1 MDTDIWLKL
10 LLLIVLI
17 VLSGFFSAAET
28 AYTSLNKIRLKMM
41 ADEGNRRAARAYSLT
56 ENYDKLLSTVLIGNN
71 IVNIASTSIATV
83 LFIDLLRDE
92 SLGTTLSTVVM
103 TVTVLIFGEISPKSV
118 AKEKPE
124 SFAMFASGFLKFLML
139 LFTPLVAFF
148 VLWKKM
154 LKKIFRLDNKDTI
167 TGDELINIVDEA
179 EEGGGL
185 DEEESDLIRSAISF
199 SECPVGDILTPRV
212 DMIAVDKSDS
222 LEEIGKAFDESGF
235 SRLPVFDGTVDSIVG
250 VIHIRDFNKL
260 LQTNKKTIRS
270 IIKPTVFVAKQMSIS
285 ELLKLMQA
293 KKTHMAVISD
303 EYGGTTG
310 IATMEDIL
318 EELVGEIWDEY
329 DEVVEEFVPNPDGS
343 VTVLCS
349 TLLDKMLEYFEVED
363 DDESESVSVGGWV
376 LEKLGKIAEEGDE
389 FTYDKLL
396 VKVTKVAERRI
407 LEITVT
413 VLPDKEESDGN
424 DDGKNDEI

>member
-260 LQTNKKTIRS
+260 LQSNRKTIRS

-285 ELLKLMQA
+285 ELLKLMQS

-363 DDESESVSVGGWV
+363 DDESDSVSVGGWV

>member
-1 MDTDIWLKL
+1 
-10 LLLIVLI
+10 
-17 VLSGFFSAAET
+17 
-28 AYTSLNKIRLKMM
+28 
-41 ADEGNRRAARAYSLT
+41 
-56 ENYDKLLSTVLIGNN
+56 
-71 IVNIASTSIATV
+71 
-83 LFIDLLRDE
+83 
-92 SLGTTLSTVVM
+92 
-103 TVTVLIFGEISPKSV
+103 
-118 AKEKPE
+118 
-124 SFAMFASGFLKFLML
+124 
-139 LFTPLVAFF
+139 
-148 VLWKKM
+148 
-154 LKKIFRLDNKDTI
+154 
-167 TGDELINIVDEA
+167 
-179 EEGGGL
+179 
-185 DEEESDLIRSAISF
+185 
-199 SECPVGDILTPRV
+199 
-212 DMIAVDKSDS
+212 
-222 LEEIGKAFDESGF
+222 
-235 SRLPVFDGTVDSIVG
+235 
-250 VIHIRDFNKL
+250 
-260 LQTNKKTIRS
+260 
-270 IIKPTVFVAKQMSIS
+270 MSIS

-363 DDESESVSVGGWV
+363 DDEADSVSVGGWV

>member
-71 IVNIASTSIATV
+71 IVNIASTSIATM

-349 TLLDKMLEYFEVED
+349 TLLDKMLEYFDAGD
-363 DDESESVSVGGWV
+363 DDESESVSVGGGV

>member
-71 IVNIASTSIATV
+71 IVNIASTSIATM

-349 TLLDKMLEYFEVED
+349 TLLDKMLEYFDAGD

>member
-1 MDTDIWLKL
+1 MDTDIWLK
-10 LLLIVLI
+10 IVLLV
-17 VLSGFFSAAET
+17 VLVSFSAFFSASET

-41 ADEGNRRAARAYSLT
+41 AEDGNRRAERAYALT
-56 ENYDKLLSTVLIGNN
+56 ENFDKMLSTVLIGNN

-83 LFIDLLRDE
+83 LFVDALNNE
-92 SLGTTLSTVVM
+92 SLGSTVSTIVM
-103 TVTVLIFGEISPKSV
+103 TVVILVFGEISPKSIS
-118 AKEKPE
+118 KETPE
-124 SFAMFASGFLKFLML
+124 KFAIVSAPVLKLLMF

-148 VLWKKM
+148 VLWKKL
-154 LKKIFRLDNKDTI
+154 LKKVFRLDNKDTI
-167 TGDELINIVDEA
+167 TGDELINIVEEA
-179 EEGGGL
+179 EEGGGI
-185 DEEESDLIRSAISF
+185 DEIESDLIRSAISF

-222 LEEIGKAFDESGF
+222 LEEIGKAFDDSGF
-235 SRLPVFDGTVDSIVG
+235 SRLPVYDGTVDSIVG

-285 ELLKLMQA
+285 ELLKLMQS

-329 DEVVEEFVPNPDGS
+329 DEVVEEFVPNEDGS
-343 VTVLCS
+343 VTVLCN
-349 TLLDKMLEYFEVED
+349 TVLDKMFEYFDID
-363 DDESESVSVGGWV
+363 DNDESESVSVGGWV
-376 LEKLGKIAEEGDE
+376 LEQLGKIAEEGDE

-396 VKVTKVAERRI
+396 VKVTKIAERRV
-407 LEITVT
+407 LEISVT
-413 VLPDKEESDGN
+413 VVETAEEAVED
-424 DDGKNDEI
+424 

>member
-199 SECPVGDILTPRV
+199 SECPVGDFLTPRV

-222 LEEIGKAFDESGF
+222 LVEIGKPFVESGF

-349 TLLDKMLEYFEVED
+349 TLLDKMLEYFDAGD

-424 DDGKNDEI
+424 DDGKNDEL

>member
-148 VLWKKM
+148 MLWKKM

-363 DDESESVSVGGWV
+363 DDEADSVSVGGWV

>member
-349 TLLDKMLEYFEVED
+349 TLLDKMLEYFEVEE
-363 DDESESVSVGGWV
+363 DDESDSVSGGGWV
-376 LEKLGKIAEEGDE
+376 LEKRGKIAEEGDE

>member
-363 DDESESVSVGGWV
+363 DDESDSVSVGGWV

>member
-148 VLWKKM
+148 MLWKKM

-363 DDESESVSVGGWV
+363 DDESDSVSVGGWV

>member
-1 MDTDIWLKL
+1 MDTDIRLKL
-10 LLLIVLI
+10 LLMFVLI

-71 IVNIASTSIATV
+71 IVNIASPSIATE

-260 LQTNKKTIRS
+260 LQTNNKTLRS

-349 TLLDKMLEYFEVED
+349 TLLDKMLEYFDAGD

>member
-363 DDESESVSVGGWV
+363 DDESDSVSVGGWV
-376 LEKLGKIAEEGDE
+376 LEKRGKIAEEGDE

>member
-349 TLLDKMLEYFEVED
+349 TLLDKMLEYFDAGD